1 MKKLVILILAGILLL
16 IIVGLAIFSLSSKAK
31 PVSPQDAQNL
41 ISELSPMAQNF
52 FDGMT
57 SEDYKKA
64 SINFNGIMREKM
76 PLQELETLNNQLNE
90 KIGNLVNPG
99 FPEVTT
105 QGNNIILEYKA
116 EFEKE
121 KNITIRVVFNK
132 EPGGY
137 KIAGLWFDSPKLRK

>member
-1 MKKLVILILAGILLL
+1 
-16 IIVGLAIFSLSSKAK
+16 
-31 PVSPQDAQNL
+31 
-41 ISELSPMAQNF
+41 
-52 FDGMT
+52 
-57 SEDYKKA
+57 
-64 SINFNGIMREKM
+64 MREKM